1 MIQPSLQIGGGDWAV
16 KETKLLGTNPLLN
29 EKLPVEIDVT
39 NATIGTRVNKQGIIE
54 NGPKNLVVGSE
65 LSPLTSWTFGSNTNS
80 IVVNSTTSKDP
91 NGGFTA
97 SYFTYSGQFA
107 GIKQLFN
114 LQLGL
119 TYTISI
125 WAKSDTN
132 TNTLVF
138 WNETSP
144 QTNLGL
150 FTPTN
155 EWVRYK
161 TTFVAYQTGTQNINF
176 AQDRNNSNFG
186 SLWVWGI
193 QLEQSSVATEYYPTT
208 TRTNLARI
216 DYSSGEAAL
225 LIEPQKT
232 NIALYSQEFD
242 NAYWLKV
249 RASITPNVIVSPDGS
264 LTADKLVED
273 TSNNNHY
280 LWKFIG
286 TVSNGDTRAVSIHV
300 KKAERSVVTLQCL
313 GVSGFQATFNLDTQT
328 ISNSSGLYGGN
339 SPSSTTI
346 IALANGWFRISISGV
361 FNVSNNNSTLVTN
374 ILLSNGASQTYL
386 GDGTSGLHI
395 WGAQIEVGSYAT
407 SYIPT
412 LASAVTRNADVISKT
427 GISDLINSQEGV
439 FFLEIAALTATQE
452 GNKAISFSDG
462 TFNNRIQIEFTN
474 GNNSSSCR
482 VVVGNSSQ
490 SSFGNFIPV
499 TTNFT
504 KIAFFYK
511 LNQFKV
517 FVNGIQFQTT
527 GTSGSVNSANT
538 LNNLVFGI
546 ANGSGGS
553 LNNFEGRLKS
563 LQLYKTALTDAQL
576 ITLTTI

>member
-16 KETKLLGTNPLLN
+16 KETKLLGTNPVLN

-39 NATIGTRVNKQGIIE
+39 NATIGTRVNKEGIIE
-54 NGPKNLVVGSE
+54 NGPKNLLTFSE
-65 LSPLTSWTFGSNTNS
+65 DLSNNNWVKNQNLTVSISNILSPNGTLDAWLVNSNDAFVSLTNS
-80 IVVNSTTSKDP
+80 YNVNP
-91 NGGFTA
+91 V
-97 SYFTYSGQFA
+97 
-107 GIKQLFN
+107 I
-114 LQLGL
+114 L
-119 TYTISI
+119 THTRSI
-125 WAKSDTN
+125 WARTVSGVGKIHLMAFSANSNSLFNVTEEWQRF
-132 TNTLVF
+132 TL
-138 WNETSP
+138 N
-144 QTNLGL
+144 G
-150 FTPTN
+150 
-155 EWVRYK
+155 YG
-161 TTFVAYQTGTQNINF
+161 ATGGNAFYVDFRGSTNINKVI
-176 AQDRNNSNFG
+176 
-186 SLWVWGI
+186 VWHPQAEEGP
-193 QLEQSSVATEYYPTT
+193 VATEYYPTT

-225 LIEPQKT
+225 LIEPQRT